1 MLQLGFRQRG
11 RQRRRVEGEREQRN
25 GETRN
30 ENEKDKEEKKVGPTE
45 KIIIYSLQSV
55 NSVVSNM
62 RLHCLSIAKIISFK
76 TFDGASFW
84 VKNALKKKKIFS
96 I

>member
-45 KIIIYSLQSV
+45 KKNNIQFTIGEQCGLKYE
-55 NSVVSNM
+55 
-62 RLHCLSIAKIISFK
+62 IALFINC
-76 TFDGASFW
+76 
-84 VKNALKKKKIFS
+84 KNYTI
-96 I
+96 